1 MRLPRPST
9 AILILFFTLL
19 VSISVAH
26 AQGGTLTGR
35 ISLADKN
42 GTVTYGD
49 WMRVFLTTEA
59 IAIPTVDL
67 ASTKLP
73 WERKSRINT
82 GHMEF
87 FVNFRK
93 KQDQPGFTLDNKLT
107 RPDGTFTF
115 NRIPAGHYYVVVTF
129 PTMIAG
135 FKCAWQVPV
144 DVIGGQRVHVEL
156 NNDNLAIP
164 AY

>member
-1 MRLPRPST
+1 MRLPSLPT
-9 AILILFFTLL
+9 AILIIVFMLL
-19 VSISVAH
+19 ISISVGH
-26 AQGGTLTGR
+26 AQEGTVTGQ

-42 GTVTYGD
+42 GSVAYAD
-49 WMRVFLTTEA
+49 WVRVFLTTEA
-59 IAIPTVDL
+59 IDIPTVDL
-67 ASTKLP
+67 ASTNVP

-87 FVNFRK
+87 FVNFRQ
-93 KQDQPGFTLDNKLT
+93 KQEQPGYAVGDKLT

-115 NRIPAGHYYVVVTF
+115 NRIPAGRYYVVVTF
-129 PTMIAG
+129 PSMIAG

-144 DVIGGQRVHVEL
+144 DVVEGQSVHVEL
-156 NNDNLAIP
+156 NNANLAIP